1 MSRRVYACRCDTE
14 TPKAMAEIARL
25 YGCVYMG
32 KGGELEPSVGLLMDR
47 IAQGKLRVVPV
58 DPSSPP
64 VL

>member
-32 KGGELEPSVGLLMDR
+32 KDGELAPSVGLLMDR
-47 IAQGKLRVVPV
+47 IAQGQLLVIPAENK
-58 DPSSPP
+58 S
-64 VL
+64 